1 MATQADIEVRL
12 EDQEKIN
19 EFGKLNNRL
28 LEIRAD
34 IKQMKADIEKL
45 DDATAELMMNTGG
58 TVKLFMGESF
68 IETDEDYATEFFIVI
83 QQLQDE
89 VATLT
94 REETAIVQ
102 RQELLKKE
110 LYGRFGDSINLEN

>member
-1 MATQADIEVRL
+1 MRL

-68 IETDEDYATEFFIVI
+68 IETDEDYATECKCPITSHI
-83 QQLQDE
+83 D
-89 VATLT
+89 
-94 REETAIVQ
+94 I
-102 RQELLKKE
+102 EL
-110 LYGRFGDSINLEN
+110 